1 MLVER
6 IDLARKPSRLRTFL
20 SDCHTGPECQEH
32 PPGASAPIERSKK
45 MSQATEPSED
55 RGVAEGR
62 AQRELTSKIGVT
74 LTPQNKPSNGKWS
87 TWRRRLGIG
96 GKG

>member
-1 MLVER
+1 
-6 IDLARKPSRLRTFL
+6 
-20 SDCHTGPECQEH
+20 
-32 PPGASAPIERSKK
+32 
-45 MSQATEPSED
+45 MSQATEPHED

-62 AQRELTSKIGVT
+62 AQRELTSKVGVT

-87 TWRRRLGIG
+87 TWRARLGIR

>member
-1 MLVER
+1 
-6 IDLARKPSRLRTFL
+6 
-20 SDCHTGPECQEH
+20 
-32 PPGASAPIERSKK
+32 

-62 AQRELTSKIGVT
+62 AQRELTSRVGVT
-74 LTPQNKPSNGKWS
+74 LTPQTKPNNGKWS